1 MRGLAL
7 RDLRKSYGRVLAL
20 QGVTLD
26 VSPGEFMVLLGPS
39 GCGKSTLLG
48 VIAGLEEPTAG
59 TVAIGGRDETRL
71 EPRDRDVAMV
81 FQSYALYP
89 TMSARRN
96 MGFGLRMRGMPAGE
110 VDQRVERA
118 ARLLQIQAL
127 LDRKP
132 SELSGGQRQRVAIGR
147 AIVRDPSVLLMD
159 EPLSNLD
166 AKLRGEMRGEIKRLH
181 GELGTTVVYVTHDQT
196 EAMTL
201 ATRIA
206 LMRKGLIRQVGTP
219 EEIYSR
225 PQSLFVAEFVGT
237 PGINLLPATLTQR
250 GGLIFAAHGRW
261 LLSLE
266 AYSFATAPE
275 EGRPIVLGVRPED
288 VSEANQADTASVEM
302 AVVGVELT
310 GPDTFL
316 RLRTAESEIT
326 GRIPSGPR
334 PKVGDS
340 VRIRVATERASV
352 FCGRSGLRL

>member
-7 RDLRKSYGRVLAL
+7 RELRKNYGRVLAHDE
-20 QGVTLD
+20 VTLD

-48 VIAGLEEPTAG
+48 VIAGLEEATAG
-59 TVAIGGRDETRL
+59 TVAIGGRDVARL

-96 MGFGLRMRGMPAGE
+96 MGFGLRMRGMPAAE
-110 VDQRVERA
+110 VDRKVERA
-118 ARLLQIQAL
+118 ARLLQIEAL

-166 AKLRGEMRGEIKRLH
+166 AKLRGEMRAEIKRLH

-206 LMRKGLIRQVGTP
+206 LMKDGRIQQVGTP

-225 PQSLFVAEFVGT
+225 PQSLFVAEFVGS
-237 PGINLLPATLTQR
+237 PGINLLPATLAR
-250 GGLIFAAHGRW
+250 RDGRFFAAHGRW
-261 LLSLE
+261 LLPLD
-266 AYSFATAPE
+266 AYPFATAPE
-275 EGRPIVLGVRPED
+275 EGRPIVLGIRPED
-288 VSEANQADTASVEM
+288 VGEETNAGTAIAEM
-302 AVVGVELT
+302 AVVRIELT
-310 GPDTFL
+310 GPDTYL
-316 RLRTAESEIT
+316 RLRAEDAELT
-326 GRIPSGPR
+326 GRIPSGHCR
-334 PKVGDS
+334 HVGDS
-340 VRIRVATERASV
+340 VAIRVTTERASV
-352 FCGRSGLRL
+352 FCSRSGLRL